1 MTEISSTLRKR
12 FSKQEDKILKHAV
25 DEQGLQ
31 NWDEIAQFLPG
42 RTGRQ
47 CRDRYNNY
55 LFKEISGKPWSPE
68 EDEII
73 RQKYQ
78 IYGSHWVKIS
88 QFLDGRSGNNV
99 KNRWYKYLS
108 KRDPSNVKIT
118 NEHKLQNISNEQEQK
133 QNSNPKQANASGMYW
148 DRTLNEEDLL
158 FDLIQDSCDWNKEKQ
173 SCFHENWF
181 Y

>member
-73 RQKYQ
+73 QQKYQ

-88 QFLDGRSGNNV
+88 QFLEGRSGNNV

-108 KRDPSNVKIT
+108 KKDQNKTKNQMFFIYFILIAKEVKSSFGDNVIILYLVIY
-118 NEHKLQNISNEQEQK
+118 N
-133 QNSNPKQANASGMYW
+133 
-148 DRTLNEEDLL
+148 
-158 FDLIQDSCDWNKEKQ
+158 
-173 SCFHENWF
+173 
-181 Y
+181 